1 MTHFLSASHWAPT
14 GPTNTWWWS
23 DAVAKKLEVS
33 RTACPETQQ
42 FKRPNVF
49 FRILWLLH
57 FFELRC
63 TADAIALRGQNNF
76 VFFSKAAP
84 VAMLKMA
91 CCLGRLDG
99 GFWVLSLQSYA
110 GQGQLLNQKWA
121 HLTHADTLW
130 LTLCFHKFDCFNMFQ
145 IIQHLAFHLTPEL
158 ALQRSAWGLRTKSAT
173 IDPARAT
180 WLQMQHSVPSL
191 GAWSSRCFTTLRMI
205 VWLSFSVDIAA
216 EVAIPLH
223 WEAGGFYLYYSL
235 RGLLDAAPGDFIRFD
250 THMYIFYIYILCII
264 MPIYLCTDDTQSWI
278 HVCMNTRMYHPSP
291 RFPTPSHPPC
301 HGVVCYPQ

>member
-63 TADAIALRGQNNF
+63 TADAIALRAQNNF
-76 VFFSKAAP
+76 VLFSKAAP

-91 CCLGRLDG
+91 CCLGSRLDG
-99 GFWVLSLQSYA
+99 GFWVLSLRSYA

-130 LTLCFHKFDCFNMFQ
+130 VTLCFHKFDCFNMFQ
-145 IIQHLAFHLTPEL
+145 YSTSCLPSHTRTSAPKVCLGFEDKECYHWSGKGDLTAIDAFCAQSWRMEFQMLHNSSHDCMIIVFCVFCPHSCRGSNSL
-158 ALQRSAWGLRTKSAT
+158 ALGGR
-173 IDPARAT
+173 
-180 WLQMQHSVPSL
+180 WLLPLLQSSWSL
-191 GAWSSRCFTTLRMI
+191 GCSSRRF
-205 VWLSFSVDIAA
+205 
-216 EVAIPLH
+216 H
-223 WEAGGFYLYYSL
+223 Q
-235 RGLLDAAPGDFIRFD
+235 IRH
-250 THMYIFYIYILCII
+250 TY
-264 MPIYLCTDDTQSWI
+264 
-278 HVCMNTRMYHPSP
+278 V
-291 RFPTPSHPPC
+291 
-301 HGVVCYPQ
+301 